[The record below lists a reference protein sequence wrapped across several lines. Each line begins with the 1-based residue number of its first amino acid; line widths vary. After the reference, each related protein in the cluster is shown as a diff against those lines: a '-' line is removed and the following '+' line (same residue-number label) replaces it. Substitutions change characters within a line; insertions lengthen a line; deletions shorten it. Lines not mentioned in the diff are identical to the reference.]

1 MRKMMYAA
9 SLALL
14 AAACAPA
21 TVQTARTNGQ
31 GNFQFGIEPGAAV
44 GVGGGASVGLP
55 SVNFA
60 GRYGVTDR
68 IDVGGRLG
76 TSAYEIQLKAML
88 TDPAATDSM
97 AIAIAPSTT
106 VIGFGG
112 GGASVFYWDTRV
124 PLLLGLPT
132 GGGSEFT
139 FGPMLRPTLV
149 GGGGGGASAG
159 GLLLSA
165 GGQVGYAARLADN
178 FRLVPQID
186 VSVPVVGAAT
196 ASGGGTSAGSVDAGI
211 GGGFIGIQ
219 LGLLFGG
226 YP

>member
-31 GNFQFGIEPGAAV
+31 GNFQFGIEPGAIV
-44 GVGGGASVGLP
+44 GVGGGGSAAGP
-55 SVNFA
+55 AVNFA

-76 TSAYEIQLKAML
+76 TSLYEIQVKAML
-88 TDPAATDSM
+88 SDPAATDSM
-97 AIAIAPSTT
+97 AISIAPSTMIFA
-106 VIGFGG
+106 IGA
-112 GGASVFYWDTRV
+112 GGASAFIADTRV
-124 PLLLGLPT
+124 PLLFGLPT

-139 FGPMLRPTLV
+139 FGPSLRPTFV

-178 FRLVPQID
+178 FRLVPQLD
-186 VSVPVVGAAT
+186 VSVPVLGAAA
-196 ASGGGTSAGSVDAGI
+196 ASGGDASASGVDAGI
-211 GGGFIGIQ
+211 GGALVGIQ